1 MNGKSVTLLPE
12 LCSSLKKLS
21 LGHLIDPLPERLLL
35 AEKQKLD
42 FQELMLLLLNDEI
55 SRRES
60 TSTTRRSRAAG
71 LDPTMMLE
79 SWDPRAKVTY
89 DKRVFAELCSLRF
102 IEAKRNVVVLGPV
115 GVGKTFLATALG
127 HIACR
132 HRYQV
137 LFSRADDMLRRLKQS
152 RFDNS
157 RDALMIELSTVDLLI
172 IDDFALESMNR
183 DESRD
188 VYQLFVER
196 TGRVATIITS
206 NRDTSEW
213 LATFDDVLLAQSAV
227 DRLSNSAYDLIIE
240 GESYRPQLKPK
251 VSSDD
256 PPPETPVTKPKMPI
270 RRKRRR

>member
-1 MNGKSVTLLPE
+1 MASKGTSILPD
-12 LCSSLKKLS
+12 LFSSLKKLN

-35 AEKQKLD
+35 AEKQEMD
-42 FQELMLLLLNDEI
+42 FQELLLLLLNDEI

-60 TSTTRRSRAAG
+60 TSATRRSRAAG
-71 LDPTMMLE
+71 LDPKMVLE
-79 SWDPRAKVTY
+79 NWDPRAKVTY
-89 DKRVFAELCSLRF
+89 DKKVFAELCSLRF
-102 IEAKRNVVVLGPV
+102 IEASRNVVVLGPV

-152 RFDNS
+152 RLDNS
-157 RDALMIELSTVDLLI
+157 RDALMIELSTADLLI
-172 IDDFALESMNR
+172 IDDFALESMSR

-196 TGRVATIITS
+196 TGRTATIITS

-240 GESYRPQLKPK
+240 GESYRPHLKPK
-251 VSSDD
+251 VSGDD

-270 RRKRRR
+270 KRRRRR

>member
-1 MNGKSVTLLPE
+1 MNSRSSTPLPE
-12 LCSSLKKLS
+12 LCASLKKLS
-21 LGHLIDPLPERLLL
+21 LGQLIDVLPERLLL

-42 FQELMLLLLNDEI
+42 FQELLLLLLNDEI

-60 TSTTRRSRAAG
+60 TSTVRRSRAAG
-71 LDPTMMLE
+71 LDPSMMLE
-79 SWDPRAKVTY
+79 NWDPCAKVTY

-157 RDALMIELSTVDLLI
+157 RDALITELSTVDLLI
-172 IDDFALESMNR
+172 IDDFALEHMNR

-188 VYQLFVER
+188 IYQLFVER
-196 TGRVATIITS
+196 TGHAATIVTS
-206 NRDTSEW
+206 NRDTNEW
-213 LATFDDVLLAQSAV
+213 LAAFDDVLLAQSAV

-240 GESYRPQLKPK
+240 GESYRPQQKPK

-270 RRKRRR
+270 KKRRR

>member
-1 MNGKSVTLLPE
+1 MSNQPMTLLPE
-12 LCSSLKKLS
+12 LCSCLKKLS
-21 LGHLIDPLPERLLL
+21 LGQLIDVLPERLLL

-42 FQELMLLLLNDEI
+42 FQQLLVLLLNDEI

-60 TSTTRRSRAAG
+60 SSATRRSRAAG
-71 LDPTMMLE
+71 LDPTMTLQN
-79 SWDPRAKVTY
+79 WDPKAKVRY

-102 IEAKRNVVVLGPV
+102 IGAKRNVVVLGPV

-127 HIACR
+127 HIACW

-137 LFSRADDMLRRLKQS
+137 LFYRADDMLRKLKQS

-157 RDALMIELSTVDLLI
+157 RDALMTELSTVDLLI

-188 VYQLFVER
+188 IYQLFVER
-196 TGRVATIITS
+196 TGHAATIVTS
-206 NRDTSEW
+206 NRDTNEW

-227 DRLSNSAYDLIIE
+227 DRMSNSAYDLIIE
-240 GESYRPQLKPK
+240 GESYRPQQKPK
-251 VSSDD
+251 VTADD
-256 PPPETPVTKPKMPI
+256 PPPETAVTKPMLPI
-270 RRKRRR
+270 GKKRRR